1 MARESEFDLP
11 NILKGVDNFLKGN
24 PVPAA
29 FDEPKE
35 ARGTISDEF
44 IYLQKSFACDFL
56 KEHFDEVLRR
66 GWKLLEEEVRILKAN
81 FVAWRIDRS
90 GSERGDAKK
99 LIGNINLRLLN
110 EVAVDHFDYWSRE
123 SGREV
128 LGSTEQKLAR
138 KNADNWSPI
147 AEVTEAALE

>member
-29 FDEPKE
+29 LDEPKE

-44 IYLQKSFACDFL
+44 IYLQKSLACDFL

-66 GWKLLEEEVRILKAN
+66 GCR
-81 FVAWRIDRS
+81 RS
-90 GSERGDAKK
+90 
-99 LIGNINLRLLN
+99 
-110 EVAVDHFDYWSRE
+110 F
-123 SGREV
+123 
-128 LGSTEQKLAR
+128 
-138 KNADNWSPI
+138 
-147 AEVTEAALE
+147 